1 MAWLVARK
9 NARGIVRYDVCWRD
23 AAGRQRSMAT
33 RTSDR
38 RIAEAHRKRVEA
50 AEEGRALADRPAH
63 PDDGSGLLAAFL
75 KAHGLRRSAATVQ
88 CYRDFLGPMVE
99 AWSRVPVREWNRRM
113 TEEYLAEKRR
123 EAWTARTAQIWL
135 SACRGWVAWAADVGA
150 PLPNFVGT
158 LQGGRAH
165 RKTPKY
171 LTVEQVRTLLAEARG
186 TRYEVAIALAAFAGM
201 RRAEWL
207 AATAEDVDLPK
218 GRLVVHGTKG
228 NADRVVPIAPA
239 LLAVLEHAPTEGRLV
254 PKVPKAIE
262 SSYRSLDTLCRR
274 AGVPEITWHALR
286 HSYATALIRAG
297 TPLHVVQALLG
308 HRSLA
313 STGIYLH
320 VAADEAAPG
329 VARAFPA

>member
-1 MAWLVARK
+1 MAWLVARR
-9 NARGIVRYDVCWRD
+9 NARGILRFTVCWRD
-23 AAGRQRSMAT
+23 AAGRQRSQAV

-38 RIAEAHRKRVEA
+38 RIAEAHRRRLEVA
-50 AEEGRALADRPAH
+50 HEGRKAVGGPEH
-63 PDDGSGLLAAFL
+63 PDDAAGLLGAFL
-75 KAHGLRRSAATVQ
+75 KAHGLRRSAATVA
-88 CYRDFLGPMVE
+88 CYQGFLGPMVE
-99 AWSRVPVREWNRRM
+99 AWRRVPVAEWTRRM
-113 TEEYLAEKRR
+113 AEEYLAAKRR

-135 SACRGWVAWAADVGA
+135 SACRCWVAWAADVGA

-158 LQGGRAH
+158 LQAGRAH

-171 LTVEQVRTLLAEARG
+171 LSVDQVRTLLSEARG

-239 LLAVLEHAPTEGRLV
+239 LLAVLERAPTAGRLV